1 MRPHQLHLLRRFQ
14 LLYEYKFACDSS
26 SGETVAVLPDY
37 FVEGAMLFKR
47 KGRYYVM
54 YGSCCCAC
62 RSAGTAS
69 EQLTLWST
77 CICLT
82 IHRALAG
89 SCGGMPNRYASN
101 ASKVHRLFG

>member
-1 MRPHQLHLLRRFQ
+1 M
-14 LLYEYKFACDSS
+14 ACDSS

-62 RSAGTAS
+62 RVGSGAVVSSATNISGPWTR
-69 EQLTLWST
+69 QLRDVN
-77 CICLT
+77 CKADAPVCAGYIRAGDMPKQRHRGNLT
-82 IHRALAG
+82 I
-89 SCGGMPNRYASN
+89 N
-101 ASKVHRLFG
+101 AQG